1 MDNELD
7 TSRDARDILRDVA
20 QDLRGLQ
27 AQLNDQLG
35 QDIDRLQLRKQ
46 QLLSDLDML
55 EEEYQDLQKKHAALQ
70 SNHEVTLS
78 QQQLAQQQLWAKRLA
93 QSLATHLKTRLTE
106 SIQAAVPT
114 YAGGQP
120 PSLDNAY
127 QLLASLDSSL
137 SGTLRSLQQD
147 LTSYQSTLSQQISR
161 MHSMEQQGEVILEA
175 LINRLSQQL
184 QTQMM
189 RPPGMASLPT
199 TAPPLLS
206 DTGGAAS
213 FPASASG
220 PQLQGNHW
228 QHLSTPLPSSI
239 PSPLPSPR
247 SAGATAAAS
256 ATHQPR
262 ATTGWQRGLVCMI
275 LATVAI
281 ALHNVWVGG
290 ISSGQLVGAEFLGSA
305 LTLGVPQVL
314 MLLWLRMLVVL
325 PVIGFA
331 APRLYPEVWR
341 DLAQLFTAPDR
352 RPLFHVLISGVFLF
366 ISQVLIYQAIA
377 TAGAGVAI
385 TLLFTY
391 PLLTV
396 PLAWFLFGDR
406 PSPLKMVVMVAVAM
420 GVVFTV
426 LPRLGSGGVAFTWGV
441 IMALIASGAF
451 ALYMI
456 AMQLSSRRLHPVSVN
471 IVQFTTLFVLSG
483 LLFSG
488 AWLRGAIQGVEI
500 GTSNNSGLLM
510 GGIALG
516 ILTLIW
522 YLFNTYGVRLIGAA
536 QAALVAA
543 AVPMLTAIIAVNLTP
558 AASSLHFLQWIGVA
572 MVTLGTVAFSAE
584 RLHPSAGVK
593 PRRVRA

>member
-1 MDNELD
+1 MDIDNELD
-7 TSRDARDILRDVA
+7 TSRDAQEILRNVT
-20 QDLRGLQ
+20 QELRGLQ

-35 QDIDRLQLRKQ
+35 QDIDRLQIRKQ

-70 SNHEVTLS
+70 SNHEVVLS

-93 QSLATHLKTRLTE
+93 QSLASHLKTRLTE

-120 PSLDNAY
+120 PSLDKAY
-127 QLLASLDSSL
+127 QLLASLDSNL

-199 TAPPLLS
+199 PAPPLLS
-206 DTGGAAS
+206 DTGGPAP
-213 FPASASG
+213 FPANTPG

-239 PSPLPSPR
+239 PTPLPSSR
-247 SAGATAAAS
+247 SGVTATP
-256 ATHQPR
+256 THQPR
-262 ATTGWQRGLVCMI
+262 VDRGWQRGLVCMI

-290 ISSGQLVGAEFLGSA
+290 ISSGQLVGTEFGGA

-325 PVIGFA
+325 PVIAFV

-341 DLAQLFTAPDR
+341 DLGQLFTAPDR

-396 PLAWFLFGDR
+396 PLGWFLFGER

-426 LPRLGSGGVAFTWGV
+426 LPRLGSGGAAFIWGA
-441 IMALIASGAF
+441 IMAFIASGAF

-456 AMQLSSRRLHPVSVN
+456 AMQLSARRLHPVPVN

-488 AWLRGAIQGVEI
+488 AWLQSVVQGVQI
-500 GTSNNSGLLM
+500 GTSNNSSLLM

-516 ILTLIW
+516 ILTLVW

-543 AVPMLTAIIAVNLTP
+543 AVPMLTAIIAVSLTP
-558 AASSLHFLQWIGVA
+558 TVSTLHFLQWIGVA

-584 RLHPSAGVK
+584 RLQPTPRVK
-593 PRRVRA
+593 PKRVRA